1 MATLR
6 ESRPSSSD
14 ALARC
19 AGAMGCRAALP
30 IPVLAIGP
38 GSQPPE
44 DAELDVTAL
53 PHALNTFEMPPERMP
68 RR

>member
-1 MATLR
+1 
-6 ESRPSSSD
+6 
-14 ALARC
+14 
-19 AGAMGCRAALP
+19 MGCRAALP

-53 PHALNTFEMPPERMP
+53 PHALNTFEMPPERVP